1 MNTEDI
7 KKEVL
12 NQINMKQ
19 FSVEEYLK
27 NPRDLVTRG
36 GQKARI
42 LCCDLKTN
50 SYPVVAAVMNKGI
63 ELPLTYTKQGKVFP
77 GHDSPEDLFF
87 APEIH
92 EGWANVFGGAD
103 GNSYVGDSRIFKSKE
118 DAEKEGK
125 KWKDYIAT
133 VKIEWEE

>member
-1 MNTEDI
+1 
-7 KKEVL
+7 
-12 NQINMKQ
+12 MKQ
-19 FSVEEYLK
+19 FNLK
-27 NPRDLVTRG
+27 SYIANPRKVITRDG
-36 GQKARI
+36 RNVRI
-42 LCCDLKTN
+42 LCVDAKGD
-50 SYPVVAAVMNKGI
+50 YPVVALIPDGEGEYKR
-63 ELPLTYTKQGKVFP
+63 
-77 GHDSPEDLFF
+77 DSPEMYTEDGYNYSGRISYLDLFF

-133 VKIEWEE
+133 VRIEWEE

>member
-1 MNTEDI
+1 
-7 KKEVL
+7 
-12 NQINMKQ
+12 MKQ
-19 FSVEEYLK
+19 FNLK
-27 NPRDLVTRG
+27 SYIANPRKIITRDG
-36 GQKARI
+36 RNARI
-42 LCCDLKTN
+42 LCVDAKGD
-50 SYPVVAAVMNKGI
+50 YPVVALIPDGEGEYKR
-63 ELPLTYTKQGKVFP
+63 
-77 GHDSPEDLFF
+77 DSPEMYTEDGYNYSGRISYLDLFF

-133 VKIEWEE
+133 VRIEWEE

>member
-1 MNTEDI
+1 
-7 KKEVL
+7 
-12 NQINMKQ
+12 MKQ
-19 FSVEEYLK
+19 FNLK
-27 NPRDLVTRG
+27 SYIANPRKVMTRDG
-36 GQKARI
+36 RDARI
-42 LCCDLKTN
+42 LCVDAKGD
-50 SYPVVAAVMNKGI
+50 YPVVALIPDGEGEYKR
-63 ELPLTYTKQGKVFP
+63 
-77 GHDSPEDLFF
+77 DSPEMYTEDGCNYSGRMSSLDLFF

-125 KWKDYIAT
+125 KWKDYITT

>member
-1 MNTEDI
+1 
-7 KKEVL
+7 
-12 NQINMKQ
+12 MKQ
-19 FSVEEYLK
+19 FNLK
-27 NPRDLVTRG
+27 SYIANPRKVITRDG
-36 GQKARI
+36 RNARI
-42 LCCDLKTN
+42 LCVDAKGD
-50 SYPVVAAVMNKGI
+50 YPVVALIPDGEGEYKR
-63 ELPLTYTKQGKVFP
+63 
-77 GHDSPEDLFF
+77 DSPEAYTEDGCNYSGRISYLDLFF

-133 VKIEWEE
+133 VRIEWEE

>member
-1 MNTEDI
+1 
-7 KKEVL
+7 
-12 NQINMKQ
+12 MKQ
-19 FSVEEYLK
+19 FNLK
-27 NPRDLVTRG
+27 SYIANPRKVITRDG
-36 GQKARI
+36 RNARI
-42 LCCDLKTN
+42 LCVDAKGD
-50 SYPVVAAVMNKGI
+50 YPVVALIPDGEGEYKR
-63 ELPLTYTKQGKVFP
+63 
-77 GHDSPEDLFF
+77 DSPEAYTEDGYNYSGQISSLDLFF

-133 VKIEWEE
+133 VIIEWEE

>member
-1 MNTEDI
+1 
-7 KKEVL
+7 
-12 NQINMKQ
+12 MKQ
-19 FSVEEYLK
+19 FNLK
-27 NPRDLVTRG
+27 SYIANPRKVITRDG
-36 GQKARI
+36 RNVRI
-42 LCCDLKTN
+42 LCVDAKGD
-50 SYPVVAAVMNKGI
+50 YPVVALIPDGEGEYKR
-63 ELPLTYTKQGKVFP
+63 
-77 GHDSPEDLFF
+77 DSPEAYTEGGCNYSGRISYLDLFF

-133 VKIEWEE
+133 VRIEWET

>member
-1 MNTEDI
+1 
-7 KKEVL
+7 
-12 NQINMKQ
+12 MKQ
-19 FSVEEYLK
+19 FNLK
-27 NPRDLVTRG
+27 SYIANPRKVITRDG
-36 GQKARI
+36 RNVRI
-42 LCCDLKTN
+42 LCVDAKGD
-50 SYPVVAAVMNKGI
+50 YPVVALIPDGEGEYKR
-63 ELPLTYTKQGKVFP
+63 
-77 GHDSPEDLFF
+77 DSPEAYTEDGYNYSGRISYLDLFF

-103 GNSYVGDSRIFKSKE
+103 GNSYVGDSRIFTSKE

>member
-1 MNTEDI
+1 
-7 KKEVL
+7 
-12 NQINMKQ
+12 MKQ
-19 FSVEEYLK
+19 FNLK
-27 NPRDLVTRG
+27 SYIANPRKVITRDG
-36 GQKARI
+36 RNARI
-42 LCCDLKTN
+42 LCVDAKGD
-50 SYPVVAAVMNKGI
+50 YPVVALIPDGEGEYKR
-63 ELPLTYTKQGKVFP
+63 
-77 GHDSPEDLFF
+77 DSPEAYTEDGYNYSGRISSLDLFF

-103 GNSYVGDSRIFKSKE
+103 GNSYVGDARIFKSKE

>member
-1 MNTEDI
+1 
-7 KKEVL
+7 
-12 NQINMKQ
+12 MKQ
-19 FSVEEYLK
+19 FNLK
-27 NPRDLVTRG
+27 SYIANPRKVITRDG
-36 GQKARI
+36 RNARI
-42 LCCDLKTN
+42 LCVDAKGD
-50 SYPVVAAVMNKGI
+50 YPVVALIPDGEGEYKR
-63 ELPLTYTKQGKVFP
+63 
-77 GHDSPEDLFF
+77 DSPEAYTEDGYNYSGQISSLDLFF

-133 VKIEWEE
+133 VRIEWEE

>member
-1 MNTEDI
+1 
-7 KKEVL
+7 
-12 NQINMKQ
+12 MKQ
-19 FSVEEYLK
+19 FNLK
-27 NPRDLVTRG
+27 SYIANPRKVMTKDGRDV
-36 GQKARI
+36 RI
-42 LCCDLKTN
+42 LCVDAKGD
-50 SYPVVAAVMNKGI
+50 YPVVALIPDGEGEYKR
-63 ELPLTYTKQGKVFP
+63 
-77 GHDSPEDLFF
+77 DSPEAYTEDGCNYSGRISSLDLFF

-133 VKIEWEE
+133 VRIEWEE

>member
-1 MNTEDI
+1 
-7 KKEVL
+7 
-12 NQINMKQ
+12 MKQ
-19 FSVEEYLK
+19 FNLK
-27 NPRDLVTRG
+27 SYIANPRKVITRDG
-36 GQKARI
+36 RNVRI
-42 LCCDLKTN
+42 LCVDAKGD
-50 SYPVVAAVMNKGI
+50 YPVVALIPDGEGEYKR
-63 ELPLTYTKQGKVFP
+63 
-77 GHDSPEDLFF
+77 DSPEAYTEDGYNYSGQISSLDLFF

-133 VKIEWEE
+133 VRIEWEE

>member
-1 MNTEDI
+1 
-7 KKEVL
+7 
-12 NQINMKQ
+12 MKQ
-19 FSVEEYLK
+19 FNLK
-27 NPRDLVTRG
+27 SYIANPRKVITRDG
-36 GQKARI
+36 RNARI
-42 LCCDLKTN
+42 LCVDAKGD
-50 SYPVVAAVMNKGI
+50 YPVVALIPDGEGEYKR
-63 ELPLTYTKQGKVFP
+63 
-77 GHDSPEDLFF
+77 DSPEAYTEDGYNYSGRISYLDLFF

-133 VKIEWEE
+133 VRIEWET